1 MSILIYKDIFKIL
14 LGYLIPVKVNM
25 RSLYSVLVKDQTI
38 SLERKTAGGD
48 DKFMFIARLISERN
62 CDKLLLGTGAIS
74 ICEYVKFNAPVI
86 NINFTVQPQGKKQL
100 SAELTGTSLR

>member
-1 MSILIYKDIFKIL
+1 MSTLIYKDIFKIL

-62 CDKLLLGTGAIS
+62 CVGHKLLLGT
-74 ICEYVKFNAPVI
+74 EAPFPFV
-86 NINFTVQPQGKKQL
+86 NT
-100 SAELTGTSLR
+100 